1 MANSQVVKQII
12 LSIIDENRGIVRIA
26 TLIAIILGNNSRIS
40 SSDIE
45 ESINELVIAGVIDRD
60 NNFCFRKK

>member
-45 ESINELVIAGVIDRD
+45 ESINELVFDGVIDGD
-60 NNFCFRKK
+60 NSLCFR

>member
-60 NNFCFRKK
+60 NNFCFT